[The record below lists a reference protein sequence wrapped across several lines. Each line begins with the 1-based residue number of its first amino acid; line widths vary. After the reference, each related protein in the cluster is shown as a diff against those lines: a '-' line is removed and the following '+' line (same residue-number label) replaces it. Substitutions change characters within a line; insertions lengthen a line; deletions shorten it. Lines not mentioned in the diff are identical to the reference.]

1 MSEHRR
7 KPPQPQGGG
16 RAAARRGASAE
27 PPGRRAAPRGSTASP
42 SGSYDPPSSSG
53 SYGSPDEDR
62 PWGGRAEA
70 RRAAQRG
77 TGGRRRGAPEGGGAG
92 RGGAGGGGRRGGGGP
107 EGPGRGRGR
116 GAGRPQKKRFIDY
129 PRAGKY
135 GAARF
140 VPSWK
145 QVVGTCFGFMLLG
158 IGAFGIGLLVVSV
171 PIEAQAAQ
179 AQSNVFYWD
188 DGTQMAA
195 TGGKQNRQIVPLDEI
210 PKSMRNAVI
219 SAENASFYDDS
230 GVDPMG
236 IARAMFNMARGG
248 QTQGGSTITQQ
259 YVKNAMLDDQSQS
272 ISRKAKELFI
282 SVKVGATVDK
292 DDILKGYLNTAYFGR
307 NAYGIQAA
315 ARAYFDTNSRDL
327 TPEQS
332 IFLASMLK
340 GPNLYNPDG
349 GIGEAATPAANK
361 ARAESRW
368 KWIADREVEVGN
380 MTEAERSSLKG
391 FPQTKKQKSA
401 LSGQTGYLVDIA
413 KDYVTKK
420 SHITPEALEMGGYKI
435 YTTFNKKKVE
445 DMQKA
450 VKATE
455 DTFLDPKH
463 REKDKY
469 VQFGA
474 GSVDPNTGAIVALY
488 GGAGYDQDHYTNNA
502 NTAGVPVGSTWKPF
516 VLASAM
522 QYGTYKSDE
531 KPISPMSLY
540 NGNDLVVIK
549 DRNGEP
555 IRAADGTPFRQKNES
570 TRAWGDITLRKAMEQ
585 SVNSPFVQLGIDV
598 GLDKTRELAAKTGI
612 LESSFD
618 QGNLN
623 NASFSLGTSTPSA
636 IRMADAYGS
645 FATSGT
651 HYEPYSVT
659 KAVDKNGSA
668 LPGFEK
674 PKSSEAMPASVADN
688 VTDVLQNVVKNGTGK
703 KVADIGFPVAG
714 KTGTTDE
721 NKSAWFVGYTPELST
736 AVTLF
741 RTDPRSNG
749 KKLLSMNGTGG
760 VTSIHGGDIP
770 AQIWKDYTAA
780 ALKGVDHKDFPDPE
794 KIGQIVGTPTPTPT
808 PTPTVKPS
816 PTETKTVEPSTTPS
830 TSPTPTTSESCS
842 KWAWNC
848 GEDDGGTT
856 NGGND
861 AGGTDGGVTS
871 SPTESATE
879 GPGNPR
885 GQQNGGGLFG
895 GTG

>member
-16 RAAARRGASAE
+16 RAAARRGASGA
-27 PPGRRAAPRGSTASP
+27 PSGRRAAPRGSTGSP
-42 SGSYDPPSSSG
+42 SDSYGAPSSSG
-53 SYGSPDEDR
+53 SYGNAGEESQ
-62 PWGGRAEA
+62 WGGRAEA
-70 RRAAQRG
+70 RRSAQRS
-77 TGGRRRGAPEGGGAG
+77 TGSRRRAPDGGG
-92 RGGAGGGGRRGGGGP
+92 RGGAGGGGGRRGGGGP
-107 EGPGRGRGR
+107 GGPNGPGRGRGR
-116 GAGRPQKKRFIDY
+116 PEKKRFIDY
-129 PRAGKY
+129 PRSGKY
-135 GAARF
+135 GLARF

-158 IGAFGIGLLVVSV
+158 IGAFGIGLLIVSV
-171 PIEAQAAQ
+171 PVEAEAAQ

-195 TGGKQNRQIVPLDEI
+195 TGGQQNRQIVDLADI
-210 PKSMRNAVI
+210 PKSMRRAII

-236 IARAMFNMARGG
+236 IARAMFNMAKGG
-248 QTQGGSTITQQ
+248 ETQGGSTITQQ

-292 DDILKGYLNTAYFGR
+292 DDILQGYLNTAYFGR

-315 ARAYFDTNSRDL
+315 ANAYFGVEAKKL
-327 TPEQS
+327 TEEQS
-332 IFLASMLK
+332 IFLASVLK

-349 GIGEAATPAANK
+349 GIGQNATQQLNTE
-361 ARAESRW
+361 RAKGRW

-380 MTEAERSSLKG
+380 MTQAKRDSLKG
-391 FPQTKKQKSA
+391 FPKIKKQKSA

-420 SHITPEALEMGGYKI
+420 SKISPEDLEKGGYKV
-435 YTTFNKKKVE
+435 YTTFNKKKVGE
-445 DMQKA
+445 LEKA

-455 DTFLDPKH
+455 KSFLDPKH
-463 REKDKY
+463 RSKDKY

-474 GSVDPNTGAIVALY
+474 GSVEPDTGKIVALY
-488 GGAGYDQDHYTNNA
+488 GGAGYDKDHYTNNA
-502 NTAGVPVGSTWKPF
+502 NTAGVPVGSTWKPI

-522 QYGTYKSDE
+522 EYGTYKSDGDG
-531 KPISPMSLY
+531 ISPLSRY
-540 NGNDLVVIK
+540 NGNDLAIIK
-549 DRNGEP
+549 DRNGDP
-555 IRAADGTPFRQKNES
+555 IRAADGTPFRQKNEG
-570 TRAWGDITLRKAMEQ
+570 TKAWGNVTLRKAMEQ
-585 SVNSPFVQLGIDV
+585 SINTPFVQLGIDV
-598 GLDKTRELAAKTGI
+598 GLDKTREMAKKMGI

-618 QGNLN
+618 QGNLR

-645 FATSGT
+645 FATSGQHT
-651 HYEPYSVT
+651 DPYSVT
-659 KAVDKNGSA
+659 KVVDKAGTELS
-668 LPGFEK
+668 GFDEPK
-674 PKSSEAMPASVADN
+674 PTRAMDASVADN

-714 KTGTTDE
+714 KTGTTDK

-749 KKLLSMNGTGG
+749 KELLSMNGTGG
-760 VTSIHGGDIP
+760 VESIHGGDIP
-770 AQIWKDYTAA
+770 AQIWKDYMAA
-780 ALKGVDHKDFPDPE
+780 ALKGVDHGDFPEPE
-794 KIGQIVGTPTPTPT
+794 KIGTIVGNTPSPTPTPSATPTPTET
-808 PTPTVKPS
+808 ESATPS
-816 PTETKTVEPSTTPS
+816 PSKTPPGHA
-830 TSPTPTTSESCS
+830 SPTPSETCNQ
-842 KWAWNC
+842 WDWNC
-848 GEDDGGTT
+848 NNDGGAT
-856 NGGND
+856 GGTD
-861 AGGTDGGVTS
+861 TGGTTDGGVTS
-871 SPTESATE
+871 SPSASTTD
-879 GPGNPR
+879 GSGNSR
-885 GQQNGGGLFG
+885 GNGNGGLFG